1 MYRLDHMQVQARQMT
16 EEEFS
21 KRFPSPVFVSQYVAI
36 GDLKKAG
43 ARHSKGGTRGR
54 TMHHIKDTPDLKLQ
68 PVLSER
74 WIAISRNSDGIAHPW
89 LTVGRDRTS
98 DIMINDYT
106 VSATHARLHFLP
118 LVSRILLA
126 DAQSTNA
133 TAHNGA
139 ILQDDE
145 QRMLVDKDQVRFGR
159 MVFAFFRAK
168 TFHHYLRHRPPP
180 E

>member
-1 MYRLDHMQVQARQMT
+1 MQVQARQST

-36 GDLKKAG
+36 GDLKKSTVT
-43 ARHSKGGTRGR
+43 RPPGGTRGR
-54 TMHHIKDTPDLKLQ
+54 TMHHIKDTTDLKFQ
-68 PVLSER
+68 PVLNER
-74 WIAISRNSDGIAHPW
+74 WIAIARNSDGVAHPW

-139 ILQDDE
+139 VLHDDE
-145 QRMLVDKDQVRFGR
+145 QRMLVDKDSVRFGR

-168 TFHHYLRHRPPP
+168 TFYQYLVQRPSPV
-180 E
+180 